1 MKKAVKTLNINT
13 FSSLKM
19 EQREAV
25 GLLSIG
31 TFLEYFD
38 IMRAT
43 RSC

>member
-1 MKKAVKTLNINT
+1 MVANIKQKET
-13 FSSLKM
+13 FSSLKI